1 MKLIKIKTQGLI
13 PLKLF
18 LTHNF
23 SEKIRSGGQKLCP
36 CGQDGALVSVCELAS
51 AY

>member
-1 MKLIKIKTQGLI
+1 MKTQELML
-13 PLKLF
+13 LKLF

-23 SEKIRSGGQKLCP
+23 SQKIRSGGQKLCP

-51 AY
+51 AN